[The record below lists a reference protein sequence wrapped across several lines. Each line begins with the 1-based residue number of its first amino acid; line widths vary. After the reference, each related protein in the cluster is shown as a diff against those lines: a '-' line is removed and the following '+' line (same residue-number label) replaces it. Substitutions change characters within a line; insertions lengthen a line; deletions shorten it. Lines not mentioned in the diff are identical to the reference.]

1 MRIVQRNSTTGYY
14 HSLHSKNFL
23 TFYTKPDEW
32 ASKSKPNLVICPNNL
47 CTENLIKQGV
57 PKNRIKTITDFQRE
71 KFLEFSFEKKFN
83 KKLLIV
89 LSLFDTINFELL
101 TKINNINY
109 YLDSQLNIKI
119 KLRPHPYTNKNNI
132 LKKLNLKKL
141 PSNWDWSS
149 NDLKSDLKE
158 SYCVISMFS
167 SIATDAIL
175 SNNILLTLESELNVG
190 ENFLDNFVNEFPIL
204 KSTSSND
211 LKKKISEIFLT
222 NIDTFK
228 NEFQLIKNK
237 ILLNVQ
243 KDNYKKV
250 LID

>member
-1 MRIVQRNSTTGYY
+1 MI
-14 HSLHSKNFL
+14 
-23 TFYTKPDEW
+23 
-32 ASKSKPNLVICPNNL
+32 
-47 CTENLIKQGV
+47 
-57 PKNRIKTITDFQRE
+57 
-71 KFLEFSFEKKFN
+71 
-83 KKLLIV
+83 
-89 LSLFDTINFELL
+89 
-101 TKINNINY
+101 
-109 YLDSQLNIKI
+109 
-119 KLRPHPYTNKNNI
+119 NI
-132 LKKLNLKKL
+132 LKKLNWTKL
-141 PSNWDWSS
+141 PSNWSWSS
-149 NDLKSDLKE
+149 SDLKSDLKE

-211 LKKKISEIFLT
+211 LKKKILEIFLT